1 MENGIAIM
9 TILLVMCV
17 GITLINIMTI
27 GTNVQQRQKFRK
39 EFVDEKSWIKYN
51 VDEYLE
57 ETICII
63 SPGDDGTFTARIVHP
78 DNVETSTSTDV
89 IA

>member
-1 MENGIAIM
+1 MENGIVIM
-9 TILLVMCV
+9 TILLAMCV

-57 ETICII
+57 ETICVI

-78 DNVETSTSTDV
+78 DNEEVAISTDV